1 MGDTTVARA
10 SWRKHS
16 AVRAKVRELVGKMP
30 EATAA
35 EIYDKIPDEM
45 FDENHWPTQRTVERW
60 VNTERPRGPEWVGS
74 KATPEEFRRVAP
86 VIWWMRKNTRR
97 LWITYAEAEK
107 VVWISGI
114 APSLSLGKVSAL
126 SRLYVVY
133 EQQKLSTR
141 ELDEVLIKYVSEGP
155 VKDASEGPGGAFEVG
170 QGNRR
175 GQMSRAKLSELA
187 NDSTGFAAFEPTRET
202 GGTAR

>member
-1 MGDTTVARA
+1 MARA

-35 EIYDKIPDEM
+35 EIYAKIPDEM

-86 VIWWMRKNTRR
+86 VIRWMRQNTAR
-97 LWITYAEAEK
+97 LWITDAEAEK

-114 APSLSLGKVSAL
+114 APSFTPAEVSAL
-126 SRLYVVY
+126 ARLYVVY

-141 ELDEVLIKYVSEGP
+141 ELDEVLIDP
-155 VKDASEGPGGAFEVG
+155 ASEGPGGAFEVG